1 MFLCFAEFGDDHAG
15 EESMQAFA
23 AGKLVGVAPYA
34 NQVCAVS
41 AEGIGVVVI
50 DDEPVEAVAVFMLPG
65 IEPLRASV
73 PEKQN
78 ALPGG

>member
-15 EESMQAFA
+15 EETMQAFA

-50 DDEPVEAVAVFMLPG
+50 DDEPVEAIAVLLLTG
-65 IEPLRASV
+65 IETQRAAV
-73 PEKQN
+73 PQKQN